1 MRYTEQQLQD
11 MLAEMLRHP
20 ENEVVE
26 FKEARTNYHFNDIG
40 EYFSALSNEANI
52 RNMPSGWLIFGVN
65 NSRRVVGSAYRENEA
80 SLQGLKKEIRERTNQ
95 KLTFSEIYVVYP
107 NGFRVIMFEIP
118 PAIRGIPTTWND
130 MAYARADES
139 LCPLPMNK
147 QDQIRHQSGYDWS
160 KETVDGASMA
170 DLSPE
175 AVQMARELFIRHE
188 TSRGKNAALLE
199 SLSDENLLNKAG
211 ILLGGKV
218 TRTALLLLGD
228 EYSRNYFDGF
238 IPRITWTLYNA
249 DGTVKTYEHFDMPF
263 LLAVDEVYK
272 RIRNVKYRY
281 IAGQQTLFPQEVDQY
296 DPALIKELLHN
307 CIAHQDYTRRGKIN
321 VEEYEDYLVFMNEGS
336 FIPET
341 IETALQPGYKPPY
354 YRNMFL
360 SNAMTNLY
368 MIDANAIGIPTVFE
382 IQRKKFFPLPT
393 YDLSDPNRVKVTV
406 YGKILDPNYTRL
418 LNHEQSLNIQ
428 TVFLL
433 DKVQKRQEISLEDA
447 QKLRQAGLIEGK
459 YPHIFVSFSIAEV
472 VGKKT
477 EYIRNRGLED
487 SKIKMFILET
497 LEKCGPQRLD
507 ELLVYVDDMLPQ
519 IYVPAKRRRKL
530 SNLLQSMKKEGKVEC
545 IGHTFAA
552 KWCAIS
558 KK

>member
-1 MRYTEQQLQD
+1 MIHINGL
-11 MLAEMLRHP
+11 
-20 ENEVVE
+20 
-26 FKEARTNYHFNDIG
+26 
-40 EYFSALSNEANI
+40 
-52 RNMPSGWLIFGVN
+52 
-65 NSRRVVGSAYRENEA
+65 RVV
-80 SLQGLKKEIRERTNQ
+80 
-95 KLTFSEIYVVYP
+95 
-107 NGFRVIMFEIP
+107 MFEIP
-118 PAIRGIPTTWND
+118 PAIPGIPTTWND
-130 MAYARADES
+130 MAYARAGES

-147 QDQIRHQSGYDWS
+147 QDLIRHQIGYDWS
-160 KETVDGASMA
+160 KELVDGAGMS
-170 DLSPE
+170 DLDPQ
-175 AVQMARELFIRHE
+175 AIQMARDLFIRHE
-188 TSRGKNAALLE
+188 ASRGKNPAILSA
-199 SLSDENLLNKAG
+199 LSDEDLLNKAG

-228 EYSRNYFDGF
+228 EYAKNYFDGF

-307 CIAHQDYTRRGKIN
+307 CIAHQDYTLRGRIN
-321 VEEYEDYLVFMNEGS
+321 VEEYEDYLVFMNEGG

-368 MIDANAIGIPTVFE
+368 MIDANAMGIPTVFE
-382 IQRKKFFPLPT
+382 IQRQKFFPLPT
-393 YDLSDPNRVKVTV
+393 YDLSVPNRVKVTV

-459 YPHIFVSFSIAEV
+459 YPHIFVSFSVAEV
-472 VGKKT
+472 VGKKN
-477 EYIRNRGLED
+477 EYIRNRGFWELE
-487 SKIKMFILET
+487 S
-497 LEKCGPQRLD
+497 
-507 ELLVYVDDMLPQ
+507 
-519 IYVPAKRRRKL
+519 
-530 SNLLQSMKKEGKVEC
+530 
-545 IGHTFAA
+545 
-552 KWCAIS
+552 
-558 KK
+558 

>member
-1 MRYTEQQLQD
+1 MRYTEQQLLD

-26 FKEARTNYHFNDIG
+26 FKEARTNYHFNDVG
-40 EYFSALSNEANI
+40 GYFSALSNEANL
-52 RNMPSGWLIFGVN
+52 RNMQAGWLVFGVT
-65 NSRRVVGSAYRENEA
+65 NSRMVVGSVYRDNEA
-80 SLQGLKKEIRERTNQ
+80 SLQSLKKEIRDHTNQ
-95 KLTFSEIYVVYP
+95 KLTFIEIYVIHV
-107 NGFRVIMFEIP
+107 NGLRVVMFEIP
-118 PAIRGIPTTWND
+118 PAIPGIPTTWND
-130 MAYARADES
+130 MAYARAGES

-147 QDQIRHQSGYDWS
+147 QDLIRHQIGYDWS
-160 KETVDGASMA
+160 KELVDGAGMS
-170 DLSPE
+170 DLDPQ
-175 AVQMARELFIRHE
+175 AIQMARDLFIQHE
-188 TSRGKNAALLE
+188 TSRGKNPAILAAL
-199 SLSDENLLNKAG
+199 SDAELLNKAG

-228 EYSRNYFDGF
+228 EYAKNYFDGF

-307 CIAHQDYTRRGKIN
+307 CIAHQDYTLRGRIN
-321 VEEYEDYLVFMNEGS
+321 VEEYEDYLVFMNEGG

-341 IETALQPGYKPPY
+341 IEAALQPGYKPPY

-368 MIDANAIGIPTVFE
+368 MIDANAMGIPTVFE
-382 IQRKKFFPLPT
+382 IQRQKFFPLPT
-393 YDLSDPNRVKVTV
+393 YDLSVPNRVKVTV

-459 YPHIFVSFSIAEV
+459 YPHIFVSFSVAEV
-472 VGKKT
+472 VGKKN
-477 EYIRNRGLED
+477 EYIRNRGLGS
-487 SKIKMFILET
+487 SKVKMFILET

-507 ELLVYVDDMLPQ
+507 ELLAYVDDMLPQ
-519 IYVPAKRRRKL
+519 IYEPAQRRRKL
-530 SNLLQSMKKEGKVEC
+530 SNMLQDMKKEGTVEC
-545 IGHTFAA
+545 VGSTKNARWYA
-552 KWCAIS
+552 VSNK
-558 KK
+558 

>member
-1 MRYTEQQLQD
+1 MRYTEQQLLD

-418 LNHEQSLNIQ
+418 LNHEQSLNIR